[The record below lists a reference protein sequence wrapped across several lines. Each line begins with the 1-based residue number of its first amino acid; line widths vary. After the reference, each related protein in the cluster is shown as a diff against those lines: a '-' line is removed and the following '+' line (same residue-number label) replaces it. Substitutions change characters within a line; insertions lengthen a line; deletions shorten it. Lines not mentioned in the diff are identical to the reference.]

1 MAMPDYEKRKIL
13 IVDDDSIMREILKGM
28 LRNAGHS
35 IVGEAGNGE
44 QVAAVL
50 EKTTPEVICLDIH
63 MPKMDG
69 MQCLEL
75 LKTTHPNIAV
85 IMISSEATLPVVQG
99 ALSKGAS
106 GFIVK
111 PFNAAKVLDTIQRS
125 CAKKAA

>member
-1 MAMPDYEKRKIL
+1 MPDYVQRKIM
-13 IVDDDSIMREILKGM
+13 IVDDDSIMREILRGI
-28 LRNAGHS
+28 LRTVGHT
-35 IVGEAGNGE
+35 IVGEASNGE
-44 QVAAVL
+44 QVSGVL
-50 EKTTPEVICLDIH
+50 EKVTPEVICLDIH

-69 MQCLEL
+69 MECLEL
-75 LKTTHPNIAV
+75 LKVSHPKIVV

-125 CAKKAA
+125 CTKVAA

>member
-1 MAMPDYEKRKIL
+1 MPDYVQRKIM
-13 IVDDDSIMREILKGM
+13 IVDDDSIMREILRGI
-28 LRNAGHS
+28 LRTVGHT
-35 IVGEAGNGE
+35 IVGEASNGE
-44 QVAAVL
+44 QVSGVL
-50 EKTTPEVICLDIH
+50 EKVTPEVICLDIH

-75 LKTTHPNIAV
+75 LKVSHPKIVV

-125 CAKKAA
+125 CKKAAA

>member
-1 MAMPDYEKRKIL
+1 MPDYEKRKIM

-28 LRNAGHS
+28 LRNAGHT
-35 IVGEAGNGE
+35 IVSEASNGE
-44 QVAAVL
+44 QVTAAL
-50 EKTTPEVICLDIH
+50 EKVMPEVICLDIH
-63 MPKMDG
+63 MPKVDG
-69 MQCLEL
+69 MQCLEQL
-75 LKTTHPNIAV
+75 QKTHPKIVV

-99 ALSKGAS
+99 ALAKGAS

>member
-35 IVGEAGNGE
+35 IVGEASNGE
-44 QVAAVL
+44 QVAGVL
-50 EKTTPEVICLDIH
+50 EKATPEVICLDIH

-69 MQCLEL
+69 MQCLEM
-75 LKTTHPNIAV
+75 LKATHPHIV
-85 IMISSEATLPVVQG
+85 VVMISSEATLPVVQG
-99 ALSKGAS
+99 ALAKGAS

-125 CAKKAA
+125 SAKKAA

>member
-1 MAMPDYEKRKIL
+1 MPDYEKRKIM
-13 IVDDDSIMREILKGM
+13 IVDDDSIMREILRGI
-28 LRNAGHS
+28 LRTVGHT
-35 IVGEAGNGE
+35 IVGEASNGE
-44 QVAAVL
+44 QVSGVL
-50 EKTTPEVICLDIH
+50 EKVTPEVICLDIH

-75 LKTTHPNIAV
+75 LKVSHPKIVV

-125 CAKKAA
+125 CKKAAA

>member
-1 MAMPDYEKRKIL
+1 MPEYEKRKIM
-13 IVDDDSIMREILKGM
+13 IVDDDSIMRELLKGL

-44 QVAAVL
+44 QVAGVL
-50 EKTTPEVICLDIH
+50 EKVTPDVICLDIH

-69 MQCLEL
+69 MQCLEM
-75 LKTTHPNIAV
+75 LKAAHPNIVV
-85 IMISSEATLPVVQG
+85 IMISSEATLPVVQDSL
-99 ALSKGAS
+99 AKGAS

-125 CAKKAA
+125 CAKAAA